1 MTSRDAA
8 KLRNLAQSVLIAA
21 GLLRQEAHDMQEC
34 ATRHLQ
40 VAEILERI
48 ETELLELANGVQVQ
62 ADLDEHE

>member
-1 MTSRDAA
+1 MTSLDAV

-34 ATRHLQ
+34 SMRHTQ

-48 ETELLELANGVQVQ
+48 EGELLELANGVQVQ
-62 ADLDEHE
+62 ADVDEHE

>member
-1 MTSRDAA
+1 MTSRDAV
-8 KLRNLAQSVLIAA
+8 KLRNLAQSLLIAA
-21 GLLRQEAHDMQEC
+21 GLLCQEAHDMQEC